1 MHCEVSCHLLPNRTS
16 VWECLDGSRLHQQT
30 QTIRVRRGKNSL
42 RYRRPLIL
50 CSRLYLLGEENRP
63 QNELGRSSFAHA
75 AGRVSY
81 NLGNTTLRIIFR
93 CLIRWILIYCSSS
106 GDIRLHR
113 RVSPPFMGAGTDARC
128 GRIVQKAILGGLS
141 GTDYRT
147 HLMDGRRL

>member
-81 NLGNTTLRIIFR
+81 NLGNTTLRIIFLMPYSMVINFLFFFLR
-93 CLIRWILIYCSSS
+93 HSPSQAGIASFH
-106 GDIRLHR
+106 GR
-113 RVSPPFMGAGTDARC
+113 RY
-128 GRIVQKAILGGLS
+128 GRPM
-141 GTDYRT
+141 RT
-147 HLMDGRRL
+147 HRPKSDSGRSIRY